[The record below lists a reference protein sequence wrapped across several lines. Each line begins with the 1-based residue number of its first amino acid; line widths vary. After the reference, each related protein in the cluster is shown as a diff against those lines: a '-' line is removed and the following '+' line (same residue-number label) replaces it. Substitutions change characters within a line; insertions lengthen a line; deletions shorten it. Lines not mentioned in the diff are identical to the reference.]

1 MKDNKP
7 DIVWSAQVFPSF
19 DMEGGQGKTKL
30 FVLKYWFDLLI
41 IHFHFVI
48 NFFLWIHQSKH
59 AMNIYCIFKL
69 YFIGFEYVIISIH
82 TCTFKNLLR
91 IICCFHVIYLSF
103 SKIITVIYNLTIC
116 FLKISKT
123 LIFLS
128 THLTNC

>member
-1 MKDNKP
+1 MQDNKP
-7 DIVWSAQVFPSF
+7 DIVWSAQVFPTF

-30 FVLKYWFDLLI
+30 FVLKYWFDLLM

-48 NFFLWIHQSKH
+48 NFF
-59 AMNIYCIFKL
+59 MNSSIKTQVFNVYCIFKL

-91 IICCFHVIYLSF
+91 IICFHVINLSF
-103 SKIITVIYNLTIC
+103 SKIITVFYKLTIC